1 MASKY
6 DLLEK
11 LYKAVDAYCTE
22 SKAAKAPIPE
32 SYWRDVVNAWKAAKK
47 HIEPEKLED

>member
-1 MASKY
+1 MSKY

-32 SYWRDVVNAWKAAKK
+32 SYWRDVVNAWEAAKQ
-47 HIEPEKLED
+47 HIEPEKRED

>member
-6 DLLEK
+6 DLLDE

-22 SKAAKAPIPE
+22 SKAAKVPIPE
-32 SYWRDVVNAWKAAKK
+32 SYWRDVELAWKAAKQ
-47 HIEPEKLED
+47 HIEPEERGV

>member
-1 MASKY
+1 MSKY
-6 DLLEK
+6 DLLNE

-32 SYWRDVVNAWKAAKK
+32 HYWRDVVNAWQAAKK
-47 HIEPEKLED
+47 HIEPEKLEG